1 MTISKYANDLM
12 MDAALSWVKTNG
24 VKMYVCTASIS
35 SASAVSYTKIT
46 STAALTGAISIS
58 SLASVA
64 LATGDVSGRK
74 LAVPEKAS
82 VTVTASGTAARVCL
96 VNSSG
101 SVVTYVTTCT
111 SQALTSGNT
120 VTIPTWDIEVADPS

>member
-1 MTISKYANDLM
+1 MAVTKYANDLM

-24 VKMYVCTASIS
+24 VKMYVTTASIS
-35 SASAVSYTKIT
+35 SASVVSYTKIT

-64 LATGDVSGRK
+64 LADGDVSGRK
-74 LAVPEKAS
+74 LTVPANSSVS
-82 VTVTASGTAARVCL
+82 VTTTGSAARVCL

-111 SQALTSGNT
+111 AQTLTSGNT
-120 VTIPTWDIEVADPS
+120 VTIPAFDIEVADPS